1 MMHGQQNV
9 KCLCVCVCVCVRKT
23 LWMRGPW
30 PPRGAVAPKNKQTNK
45 INQTSTVCNLLP
57 SAGTV
62 AYRNATIPI
71 ISCFLHSPRG
81 GFWSGR
87 PANKLFSCNT
97 YFHISFYQQVLT
109 GDFTLSLVSPTQV
122 TRLGTIGTASLKIK
136 FPPPNLR
143 FKGLG
148 KNLSLFTT
156 QHFINYFGYL
166 TPSDAKSL
174 LQSTKFKGKLSEY
187 SPWEVIGGPRWRFG
201 HDSKGA
207 PFLIKIQKCYH
218 LGHLT
223 GSFWVCGIPLC
234 NKFRNSLSL
243 SWHNFL
249 VNKSPPPFFINN

>member
-1 MMHGQQNV
+1 MRQVGQLPRIIAWCTVNKTLNV
-9 KCLCVCVCVCVRKT
+9 VVFVCVCVCVCVCVRKT
-23 LWMRGPW
+23 LWMRGPR

-136 FPPPNLR
+136 FPP
-143 FKGLG
+143 
-148 KNLSLFTT
+148 
-156 QHFINYFGYL
+156 
-166 TPSDAKSL
+166 
-174 LQSTKFKGKLSEY
+174 KFKIQMSWKICLLLRRNTLSTTL
-187 SPWEVIGGPRWRFG
+187 VI
-201 HDSKGA
+201 
-207 PFLIKIQKCYH
+207 
-218 LGHLT
+218 
-223 GSFWVCGIPLC
+223 
-234 NKFRNSLSL
+234 
-243 SWHNFL
+243 
-249 VNKSPPPFFINN
+249 